1 MTFSSSFSPSRPCG
15 QIIFEPAGRSYIY
28 TIVTMQNIYDVRQK
42 GKLIFLLISVLL
54 VGGVLYVSNDL
65 VKDLS
70 AEERKK
76 MEIWAEAT
84 RELASDKTEMS
95 MELILKV
102 IQSNTS
108 IPAILV
114 DGNGEINQYVN
125 LNLPEKDP
133 DKFLQRKLSRLK
145 GSSNV
150 IEINLGDNEKQY
162 LYYDDSIL
170 LKRLSFYPYVQL
182 GVMVLFVLIV
192 YFALISTKKAE
203 QNKVWVGLSKETAHQ
218 LGTPISSLMAWVDL
232 LEASGVDPAL
242 LSDMNKDVKRLSVIA
257 ERFSKIGSKPEM
269 ELVYINEVLE
279 NAIEY
284 MRRRVSS
291 KVQIVTHL
299 PADAEGAMVCLSL
312 FEWVIE
318 NLCKNAVDAMN
329 GEGRIDV
336 YLTSEKQQ
344 LYIDIKDTGKGI
356 ARKNFKAVFN
366 PGYTT
371 KKRGWGLGLTLAKRI
386 IEEYHDGRIFVKESE
401 IGKGTTFRIE
411 LKRVV

>member
-1 MTFSSSFSPSRPCG
+1 
-15 QIIFEPAGRSYIY
+15 
-28 TIVTMQNIYDVRQK
+28 MQNIYDARQK

-65 VKDLS
+65 VEDLS
-70 AEERKK
+70 IEERKK

-108 IPAILV
+108 IPAIIV
-114 DGNGEINQYVN
+114 DDTGEINQYLN
-125 LNLPEKDP
+125 LNLPETDTEKY
-133 DKFLQRKLSRLK
+133 LQEKLEQLK
-145 GSSNV
+145 SKSNL
-150 IEINLGDNEKQY
+150 IEINLGDEEKQY

-170 LKRLSFYPYVQL
+170 LKRLSLYPYVQL

-218 LGTPISSLMAWVDL
+218 LGTPISSLMAWMDL
-232 LEASGVDPAL
+232 LESSGVDSSL
-242 LSDMNKDVKRLSVIA
+242 LSDMNKDVNRLSVIA

-269 ELVYINEVLE
+269 ELIYVNEVLE
-279 NAIEY
+279 NATEY
-284 MRRRVSS
+284 MRRRVSD
-291 KVQIVTHL
+291 KVLITNHL
-299 PADAEGAMVCLSL
+299 PSDAEGAMVCLSL

-336 YLTSEKQQ
+336 YMTSEKQQ
-344 LYIDIKDTGKGI
+344 IYIDIKDTGKGI
-356 ARKNFKAVFN
+356 ARKNFKTVFN

-386 IEEYHDGRIFVKESE
+386 IEDYHAGRIYVKDSE
-401 IGKGTTFRIE
+401 VGKGTTFRIE
-411 LKRVV
+411 LTRVV

>member
-1 MTFSSSFSPSRPCG
+1 
-15 QIIFEPAGRSYIY
+15 
-28 TIVTMQNIYDVRQK
+28 
-42 GKLIFLLISVLL
+42 
-54 VGGVLYVSNDL
+54 
-65 VKDLS
+65 
-70 AEERKK
+70 

-108 IPAILV
+108 IPAIIV
-114 DGNGEINQYVN
+114 DDTGEINQYLN
-125 LNLPEKDP
+125 LNLPETDTEKY
-133 DKFLQRKLSRLK
+133 LQEKLEQLK
-145 GSSNV
+145 SKSNL
-150 IEINLGDNEKQY
+150 IEINLGDGEKQY
-162 LYYDDSIL
+162 LYYDDSIF

-218 LGTPISSLMAWVDL
+218 LGTPISSLMAWMDL
-232 LEASGVDPAL
+232 LESSGVDPSL
-242 LSDMNKDVKRLSVIA
+242 LSDMNKDVNRLSVIA

-269 ELVYINEVLE
+269 ELIYVNEVLE
-279 NAIEY
+279 NATEY
-284 MRRRVSS
+284 MRRRVSD
-291 KVQIVTHL
+291 KVLITTHL
-299 PADAEGAMVCLSL
+299 PSDAEGAMVCLSL

-336 YLTSEKQQ
+336 YMTSEKQQ
-344 LYIDIKDTGKGI
+344 IYIDIKDTGKGI
-356 ARKNFKAVFN
+356 ARKNFKTVFN

-386 IEEYHDGRIFVKESE
+386 IEDYHAGRIYVKDSE
-401 IGKGTTFRIE
+401 VGKGTTFRIE
-411 LKRVV
+411 LTRVV

>member
-1 MTFSSSFSPSRPCG
+1 
-15 QIIFEPAGRSYIY
+15 
-28 TIVTMQNIYDVRQK
+28 MQNIYDARQK

-54 VGGVLYVSNDL
+54 IGGVLYVSNDL
-65 VKDLS
+65 VEDLS
-70 AEERKK
+70 IEERKK

-108 IPAILV
+108 IPAIIV
-114 DGNGEINQYVN
+114 DDTGEINQYLN
-125 LNLPEKDP
+125 LNLPETDTEKY
-133 DKFLQRKLSRLK
+133 LQEKLEQLK
-145 GSSNV
+145 SKSNL
-150 IEINLGDNEKQY
+150 IEINLGDEEKQY

-170 LKRLSFYPYVQL
+170 LKRLSLYPYVQL

-218 LGTPISSLMAWVDL
+218 LGTPISSLMAWMDL
-232 LEASGVDPAL
+232 LESSGVDSSL
-242 LSDMNKDVKRLSVIA
+242 LSDMNKDVNRLSVIA

-269 ELVYINEVLE
+269 ELIYVNEVLE
-279 NAIEY
+279 NATEY
-284 MRRRVSS
+284 MRRRVSD
-291 KVQIVTHL
+291 KVLITTHL
-299 PADAEGAMVCLSL
+299 PSDAEGAMVCLSL

-329 GEGRIDV
+329 GEGRIGV
-336 YLTSEKQQ
+336 YMTSEKQQ
-344 LYIDIKDTGKGI
+344 IYIDIKDTGKGI
-356 ARKNFKAVFN
+356 ARKNFKTVFN

-386 IEEYHDGRIFVKESE
+386 IEDYHAGRIYVKDSE
-401 IGKGTTFRIE
+401 VGKGTTFRIE

>member
-1 MTFSSSFSPSRPCG
+1 
-15 QIIFEPAGRSYIY
+15 
-28 TIVTMQNIYDVRQK
+28 MQNIYDARQK

-54 VGGVLYVSNDL
+54 IGGVLYVSNDL
-65 VKDLS
+65 VEDLS
-70 AEERKK
+70 IEERKK

-108 IPAILV
+108 IPAIIV
-114 DGNGEINQYVN
+114 DDTGEINQYLN
-125 LNLPEKDP
+125 LNLPETDTEKY
-133 DKFLQRKLSRLK
+133 LQEKLEQLK
-145 GSSNV
+145 SKSNL
-150 IEINLGDNEKQY
+150 IEINLGDEEKQY

-170 LKRLSFYPYVQL
+170 LKRLSLYPYVQL

-218 LGTPISSLMAWVDL
+218 LGTPISSLMAWMDL
-232 LEASGVDPAL
+232 LESSGVDSSL
-242 LSDMNKDVKRLSVIA
+242 LSDMNKDVNRLSVIA

-269 ELVYINEVLE
+269 ELIYVNEVLE
-279 NAIEY
+279 NATEY
-284 MRRRVSS
+284 MRRRVSD
-291 KVQIVTHL
+291 KVLITTHL
-299 PADAEGAMVCLSL
+299 PSDAEGAMVCLSL

-336 YLTSEKQQ
+336 YMTSEKQQ
-344 LYIDIKDTGKGI
+344 IYIDIKDTGKGI
-356 ARKNFKAVFN
+356 ARKNFKTVFN

-386 IEEYHDGRIFVKESE
+386 IEDYHAGRIYVKDSE
-401 IGKGTTFRIE
+401 VGNGTTFRIE

>member
-1 MTFSSSFSPSRPCG
+1 
-15 QIIFEPAGRSYIY
+15 
-28 TIVTMQNIYDVRQK
+28 MQNIYDARQK

-65 VKDLS
+65 VEDLS
-70 AEERKK
+70 IEERKK

-102 IQSNTS
+102 IQSNPS
-108 IPAILV
+108 IPAIIV
-114 DGNGEINQYVN
+114 DDTGEINQYLN
-125 LNLPEKDP
+125 LNLPETDTEKY
-133 DKFLQRKLSRLK
+133 LQEKLEQLK
-145 GSSNV
+145 SKSNL
-150 IEINLGDNEKQY
+150 IEINLGDGEKQY

-170 LKRLSFYPYVQL
+170 LKRLSLYPYVQL

-218 LGTPISSLMAWVDL
+218 LGTPISSLMAWMDL
-232 LEASGVDPAL
+232 LESSGVDSSL
-242 LSDMNKDVKRLSVIA
+242 LSDMNKDVNRLSVIA

-269 ELVYINEVLE
+269 ELIYVNEVLE
-279 NAIEY
+279 NATEY
-284 MRRRVSS
+284 MRRRVSD
-291 KVQIVTHL
+291 KVLITTHL
-299 PADAEGAMVCLSL
+299 PSDAEGAMVCLSL

-336 YLTSEKQQ
+336 YMTSEKQQ
-344 LYIDIKDTGKGI
+344 IYIDIKDTGKGI
-356 ARKNFKAVFN
+356 ARKNFKTVFN

-386 IEEYHDGRIFVKESE
+386 IEDYHAGRIYVKDSE
-401 IGKGTTFRIE
+401 VGKGTTFRIE

>member
-1 MTFSSSFSPSRPCG
+1 
-15 QIIFEPAGRSYIY
+15 
-28 TIVTMQNIYDVRQK
+28 MQNIYDARQK

-65 VKDLS
+65 VEDLS
-70 AEERKK
+70 IEERKK

-108 IPAILV
+108 IPAIIV
-114 DGNGEINQYVN
+114 DDTGEINQYLN
-125 LNLPEKDP
+125 LNLPETDTEKY
-133 DKFLQRKLSRLK
+133 LQEKLEQLK
-145 GSSNV
+145 SKSNL
-150 IEINLGDNEKQY
+150 IEINLGDEEKQY

-170 LKRLSFYPYVQL
+170 LKRLSLYPYVQL

-218 LGTPISSLMAWVDL
+218 LGTPISSLMAWMDL
-232 LEASGVDPAL
+232 LESSGVDSSL
-242 LSDMNKDVKRLSVIA
+242 LSDMNKDVNRLSVIA

-269 ELVYINEVLE
+269 ELIYVNEVLE
-279 NAIEY
+279 NATEY
-284 MRRRVSS
+284 MRRRVSD
-291 KVQIVTHL
+291 KVLITTHL
-299 PADAEGAMVCLSL
+299 PSDAEGAMVCLSL

-336 YLTSEKQQ
+336 YMTSEKQQ
-344 LYIDIKDTGKGI
+344 IYIDIKDTGKGI
-356 ARKNFKAVFN
+356 ARKNFKTVFN

-386 IEEYHDGRIFVKESE
+386 IEDYHAGRIYVKDSE
-401 IGKGTTFRIE
+401 VGKGTTFRIE

>member
-1 MTFSSSFSPSRPCG
+1 
-15 QIIFEPAGRSYIY
+15 
-28 TIVTMQNIYDVRQK
+28 MQNIYDARQK

-54 VGGVLYVSNDL
+54 IGGVLYVSNDL
-65 VKDLS
+65 VEDLS
-70 AEERKK
+70 IEERKK

-108 IPAILV
+108 IPAIIV
-114 DGNGEINQYVN
+114 DDTGEINQYLN
-125 LNLPEKDP
+125 LNLPETDTEKY
-133 DKFLQRKLSRLK
+133 LQEKLEQLK
-145 GSSNV
+145 SKSNL
-150 IEINLGDNEKQY
+150 IEINLGDEEKQY

-170 LKRLSFYPYVQL
+170 LKRLSLYPYVQL

-192 YFALISTKKAE
+192 YFALISTKRAE

-218 LGTPISSLMAWVDL
+218 LGTPISSLMAWMDL
-232 LEASGVDPAL
+232 LESSGVDSSL
-242 LSDMNKDVKRLSVIA
+242 LSDMNKDVNRLSVIA

-269 ELVYINEVLE
+269 ELIYVNEVLE
-279 NAIEY
+279 NATEY
-284 MRRRVSS
+284 MRRRVSD
-291 KVQIVTHL
+291 KVLITTHL
-299 PADAEGAMVCLSL
+299 PSDAEGAMVCLSL

-336 YLTSEKQQ
+336 YMTSEKQQ
-344 LYIDIKDTGKGI
+344 IYIDIKDTGKGI
-356 ARKNFKAVFN
+356 ARKNFKTVFN

-386 IEEYHDGRIFVKESE
+386 IEDYHAGRIYVKDSE
-401 IGKGTTFRIE
+401 VGKGTTFRIE

>member
-1 MTFSSSFSPSRPCG
+1 
-15 QIIFEPAGRSYIY
+15 
-28 TIVTMQNIYDVRQK
+28 MQNIYDARQK

-65 VKDLS
+65 VEDLS
-70 AEERKK
+70 IEERKK

-108 IPAILV
+108 IRAIIV
-114 DGNGEINQYVN
+114 DDTGEINQYLN
-125 LNLPEKDP
+125 LNLPETDTEKY
-133 DKFLQRKLSRLK
+133 LQEKLEQLK
-145 GSSNV
+145 SKSNL
-150 IEINLGDNEKQY
+150 IEINLGDGEKQY

-170 LKRLSFYPYVQL
+170 LKRLSLYPYVQL

-218 LGTPISSLMAWVDL
+218 LGTPISSLMAWMDL
-232 LEASGVDPAL
+232 LESSGVDPSL
-242 LSDMNKDVKRLSVIA
+242 LSDMNKDVNRLSVIA

-269 ELVYINEVLE
+269 ELIYVNEVLE
-279 NAIEY
+279 NATEY
-284 MRRRVSS
+284 MRRRVSD
-291 KVQIVTHL
+291 KVLITNHF
-299 PADAEGAMVCLSL
+299 PSDAEGAMVCLSL

-336 YLTSEKQQ
+336 YMTSEKQQ
-344 LYIDIKDTGKGI
+344 IYIDIKDTGKGI
-356 ARKNFKAVFN
+356 ARKNFKTVFN

-386 IEEYHDGRIFVKESE
+386 IEDYHAGRIYVKDSE
-401 IGKGTTFRIE
+401 VGKGTTFRIE

>member
-1 MTFSSSFSPSRPCG
+1 
-15 QIIFEPAGRSYIY
+15 
-28 TIVTMQNIYDVRQK
+28 MQNIYDARQK

-54 VGGVLYVSNDL
+54 IGGVLYVSNDL
-65 VKDLS
+65 VEDLS
-70 AEERKK
+70 IEERKK

-108 IPAILV
+108 IPAIIV
-114 DGNGEINQYVN
+114 DDTGEINQYLN
-125 LNLPEKDP
+125 LNLPETDTEKY
-133 DKFLQRKLSRLK
+133 LQEKLEQLK
-145 GSSNV
+145 SKSNL
-150 IEINLGDNEKQY
+150 IEINLGDEEKQY

-170 LKRLSFYPYVQL
+170 LKRLSLYPYVQL

-218 LGTPISSLMAWVDL
+218 LGTPISSLMAWMDL
-232 LEASGVDPAL
+232 LESSGVDSSL
-242 LSDMNKDVKRLSVIA
+242 LSDMNKDVNRLSVIA
-257 ERFSKIGSKPEM
+257 ERFSKVGSKPEM
-269 ELVYINEVLE
+269 ELIYVNEVLE
-279 NAIEY
+279 NATEY
-284 MRRRVSS
+284 MRRRVSD
-291 KVQIVTHL
+291 KVLITTHL
-299 PADAEGAMVCLSL
+299 PSDAEGAMVCLSL

-336 YLTSEKQQ
+336 YMTSEKQQ
-344 LYIDIKDTGKGI
+344 IYIDIKDTGKGI
-356 ARKNFKAVFN
+356 ARKNFKTVFN

-386 IEEYHDGRIFVKESE
+386 IEDYHAGRIYVKDSE
-401 IGKGTTFRIE
+401 VGKGTTFRIE

>member
-1 MTFSSSFSPSRPCG
+1 MSSR
-15 QIIFEPAGRSYIY
+15 IIFGGSHRSYIY
-28 TIVTMQNIYDVRQK
+28 YMYIMRFEAMQNIYDLRQK

-65 VKDLS
+65 VEDLS
-70 AEERKK
+70 VEERKK

-114 DGNGEINQYVN
+114 DGNDEINQYVN
-125 LNLPEKDP
+125 LNLPETDP
-133 DKFLQRKLSRLK
+133 EKYLRRKLAHLQS
-145 GSSNV
+145 GSNV
-150 IEINLGDNEKQY
+150 IEINLGGDEKQY

-218 LGTPISSLMAWVDL
+218 LGTPISSLMAWMDL

-269 ELVYINEVLE
+269 ELVYVNEVLE
-279 NAIEY
+279 NATEY

-291 KVQIVTHL
+291 KVQITTHL
-299 PADAEGAMVCLSL
+299 QSDAEGAMVCLPL

-336 YLTSEKQQ
+336 YLTSERQQ
-344 LYIDIKDTGKGI
+344 IYIDIKDTGKGI
-356 ARKNFKAVFN
+356 ARKNFKTVFN

-386 IEEYHDGRIFVKESE
+386 IEEYHAGRIFVKESE
-401 IGKGTTFRIE
+401 VGKGTTFRIE
-411 LKRVV
+411 LKRVA

>member
-1 MTFSSSFSPSRPCG
+1 
-15 QIIFEPAGRSYIY
+15 
-28 TIVTMQNIYDVRQK
+28 MQNIYDARQK

-54 VGGVLYVSNDL
+54 IGGVLYVSNDL
-65 VKDLS
+65 VEDLS
-70 AEERKK
+70 IEERKK

-108 IPAILV
+108 IPAIIV
-114 DGNGEINQYVN
+114 DDTGEINQYLN
-125 LNLPEKDP
+125 LNLPETDTEKY
-133 DKFLQRKLSRLK
+133 LQEKLEQLK
-145 GSSNV
+145 SKSNL
-150 IEINLGDNEKQY
+150 IEINLGDEEKQY

-170 LKRLSFYPYVQL
+170 LKRLSLYPYVQL

-218 LGTPISSLMAWVDL
+218 LGTPISSLMAWMDL
-232 LEASGVDPAL
+232 LESSGVDSSL
-242 LSDMNKDVKRLSVIA
+242 LSDMNKDVNRLSVIA

-269 ELVYINEVLE
+269 ELIYVNEVLE
-279 NAIEY
+279 NATEY
-284 MRRRVSS
+284 MRRRVSD
-291 KVQIVTHL
+291 KVLITTHL
-299 PADAEGAMVCLSL
+299 PSDAEGAMVCLSL

-336 YLTSEKQQ
+336 YMTSEKQQ
-344 LYIDIKDTGKGI
+344 IYIDIKDTGKGI
-356 ARKNFKAVFN
+356 ARKNFKTVFN

-371 KKRGWGLGLTLAKRI
+371 KKRGWGLGLTLAKHI
-386 IEEYHDGRIFVKESE
+386 IEDYHAGRIYVKDSE
-401 IGKGTTFRIE
+401 VGKGTTFRIE

>member
-1 MTFSSSFSPSRPCG
+1 
-15 QIIFEPAGRSYIY
+15 
-28 TIVTMQNIYDVRQK
+28 MQNIYDARQK

-65 VKDLS
+65 VEDLS
-70 AEERKK
+70 IEERKK

-102 IQSNTS
+102 IQNNTS
-108 IPAILV
+108 IPAIIV
-114 DGNGEINQYVN
+114 DDTGEINQYLN
-125 LNLPEKDP
+125 LNLPETDTEKY
-133 DKFLQRKLSRLK
+133 LQEKLEQLK
-145 GSSNV
+145 SKSNL
-150 IEINLGDNEKQY
+150 IEINLGDEEKQY

-170 LKRLSFYPYVQL
+170 LKRLSLYPYVQL

-218 LGTPISSLMAWVDL
+218 LGTPISSLMAWMDL
-232 LEASGVDPAL
+232 LESSGVDSSL
-242 LSDMNKDVKRLSVIA
+242 LSDMNKDVNRLSVIA

-269 ELVYINEVLE
+269 ELIYVNEVLE
-279 NAIEY
+279 NATEY
-284 MRRRVSS
+284 MRRRVSD
-291 KVQIVTHL
+291 KVLITTHL
-299 PADAEGAMVCLSL
+299 PSDAEGAMVCLSL

-336 YLTSEKQQ
+336 YMTSEKQQ
-344 LYIDIKDTGKGI
+344 IYIDIKDTGKGI
-356 ARKNFKAVFN
+356 ARKNFKTVFN

-386 IEEYHDGRIFVKESE
+386 IEDYHAGRIYVKDSE
-401 IGKGTTFRIE
+401 VGKGTTFRIE
-411 LKRVV
+411 LTRVV

>member
-1 MTFSSSFSPSRPCG
+1 
-15 QIIFEPAGRSYIY
+15 
-28 TIVTMQNIYDVRQK
+28 MQNIYDARQK

-54 VGGVLYVSNDL
+54 IGGVLYVSNDL
-65 VKDLS
+65 VEDLS
-70 AEERKK
+70 IEERKK

-108 IPAILV
+108 IPAIIV
-114 DGNGEINQYVN
+114 DDTGEINQYLN
-125 LNLPEKDP
+125 LNLPETDTEKY
-133 DKFLQRKLSRLK
+133 LQEKLEQLK
-145 GSSNV
+145 SKSNL
-150 IEINLGDNEKQY
+150 IEINLGDEEKQY

-170 LKRLSFYPYVQL
+170 LKRLSLYPYVQL

-218 LGTPISSLMAWVDL
+218 LGTPISSLMAWMDL
-232 LEASGVDPAL
+232 LESSGVDSSL
-242 LSDMNKDVKRLSVIA
+242 LSDMNKDVNRLSVIA

-269 ELVYINEVLE
+269 ELIYVNEVLE
-279 NAIEY
+279 NATEY
-284 MRRRVSS
+284 IRRRVSD
-291 KVQIVTHL
+291 KVLITTHL
-299 PADAEGAMVCLSL
+299 PSDAEGAMVCLSL

-336 YLTSEKQQ
+336 YMTSEKQQ
-344 LYIDIKDTGKGI
+344 IYIDIKDTGKGI
-356 ARKNFKAVFN
+356 ARKNFKTVFN

-386 IEEYHDGRIFVKESE
+386 IEDYHAGRIYVKDSE
-401 IGKGTTFRIE
+401 VGKGTTFRIE

>member
-1 MTFSSSFSPSRPCG
+1 
-15 QIIFEPAGRSYIY
+15 
-28 TIVTMQNIYDVRQK
+28 MQNIYDVRQK

-70 AEERKK
+70 VEERKK

-125 LNLPEKDP
+125 LNLPETDP
-133 DKFLQRKLSRLK
+133 EKYLQRKLAHLK
-145 GSSNV
+145 GGSNV

-218 LGTPISSLMAWVDL
+218 LGTPISSLMAWMDL

-279 NAIEY
+279 NATEY

-356 ARKNFKAVFN
+356 ARKNFKTVFN

-386 IEEYHDGRIFVKESE
+386 VEEYHAGRIFVKESE

>member
-1 MTFSSSFSPSRPCG
+1 
-15 QIIFEPAGRSYIY
+15 
-28 TIVTMQNIYDVRQK
+28 MQNIYDARQK

-65 VKDLS
+65 VEDLS
-70 AEERKK
+70 IEERKK

-108 IPAILV
+108 IPAIIV
-114 DGNGEINQYVN
+114 DDTGEINQYLN
-125 LNLPEKDP
+125 LNSPETDTEKY
-133 DKFLQRKLSRLK
+133 LQEKLEQLK
-145 GSSNV
+145 SKSNL
-150 IEINLGDNEKQY
+150 IEINLGDEEKQY

-170 LKRLSFYPYVQL
+170 LKRLSLYPYVQL

-218 LGTPISSLMAWVDL
+218 LGTPISSLMAWMDL
-232 LEASGVDPAL
+232 LESSGVDSSL
-242 LSDMNKDVKRLSVIA
+242 LSDMNKDVNRLSVIA

-269 ELVYINEVLE
+269 ELIYVNEVLE
-279 NAIEY
+279 NATEY
-284 MRRRVSS
+284 MRRRVSD
-291 KVQIVTHL
+291 KVLITTHL
-299 PADAEGAMVCLSL
+299 PSDAEGAMVCLSL

-336 YLTSEKQQ
+336 YMTSEKQQ
-344 LYIDIKDTGKGI
+344 IYIDIKDTGKGI
-356 ARKNFKAVFN
+356 ARKNFKTVFN

-386 IEEYHDGRIFVKESE
+386 IEDYHAGRIYVKDSE
-401 IGKGTTFRIE
+401 VGKGTTFRIE
-411 LKRVV
+411 LTRVV

>member
-1 MTFSSSFSPSRPCG
+1 
-15 QIIFEPAGRSYIY
+15 
-28 TIVTMQNIYDVRQK
+28 MQNIYDARQK

-54 VGGVLYVSNDL
+54 IGGVLYVSNDL
-65 VKDLS
+65 VEDLS
-70 AEERKK
+70 IEERKK

-108 IPAILV
+108 IPAIIV
-114 DGNGEINQYVN
+114 DDTGEINQYLN
-125 LNLPEKDP
+125 LNLPETDTEKY
-133 DKFLQRKLSRLK
+133 LQEKLEQLK
-145 GSSNV
+145 SKSNL
-150 IEINLGDNEKQY
+150 IEINLGDEEKQY

-170 LKRLSFYPYVQL
+170 LKRLSLYPYVQL

-218 LGTPISSLMAWVDL
+218 LGTPISSLMAWMDL
-232 LEASGVDPAL
+232 LESSGVDSSL
-242 LSDMNKDVKRLSVIA
+242 LSDMNKDVNRLSVIA

-269 ELVYINEVLE
+269 ELIYVNEVLE
-279 NAIEY
+279 NATEY
-284 MRRRVSS
+284 MRRRVSD
-291 KVQIVTHL
+291 KVLITTHL
-299 PADAEGAMVCLSL
+299 PSDAEGAMVCLSL

-336 YLTSEKQQ
+336 YMTSEKQQ
-344 LYIDIKDTGKGI
+344 IYIDIKDTGKGI
-356 ARKNFKAVFN
+356 ARKNFKTVFN

-386 IEEYHDGRIFVKESE
+386 IEDYHAGRIYVKDSE
-401 IGKGTTFRIE
+401 VGKGTTFRIE
-411 LKRVV
+411 LKRAV

>member
-1 MTFSSSFSPSRPCG
+1 
-15 QIIFEPAGRSYIY
+15 
-28 TIVTMQNIYDVRQK
+28 MQNIYDARQK

-65 VKDLS
+65 VEDLS
-70 AEERKK
+70 IEERKK

-108 IPAILV
+108 IPAINV
-114 DGNGEINQYVN
+114 DDTGEINQYLN
-125 LNLPEKDP
+125 LNLPETDTEKY
-133 DKFLQRKLSRLK
+133 LQEKLEQLK
-145 GSSNV
+145 SKSNL
-150 IEINLGDNEKQY
+150 IEINLGDGEKQY

-218 LGTPISSLMAWVDL
+218 LGTPISSLMAWMDL
-232 LEASGVDPAL
+232 LESSGVDPSL
-242 LSDMNKDVKRLSVIA
+242 LSDMNKDVNRLSVIA

-269 ELVYINEVLE
+269 ELIYVNEVLE
-279 NAIEY
+279 NATEY
-284 MRRRVSS
+284 MRRRVSD
-291 KVQIVTHL
+291 KVLITTHL
-299 PADAEGAMVCLSL
+299 PSDAEGAMVCLSL

-336 YLTSEKQQ
+336 YMTSEKQQ
-344 LYIDIKDTGKGI
+344 IYIDIKDTGKGI
-356 ARKNFKAVFN
+356 ARKNFKTVFN

-386 IEEYHDGRIFVKESE
+386 IEDYHAGRIYVKDSE
-401 IGKGTTFRIE
+401 VGKGTTFRIE

>member
-1 MTFSSSFSPSRPCG
+1 
-15 QIIFEPAGRSYIY
+15 
-28 TIVTMQNIYDVRQK
+28 MQNIYDARQK

-65 VKDLS
+65 VEDLS
-70 AEERKK
+70 IEERKK

-108 IPAILV
+108 IPAIIV
-114 DGNGEINQYVN
+114 DDTGEINQYLN
-125 LNLPEKDP
+125 LNLPETDTEKY
-133 DKFLQRKLSRLK
+133 LQEKLEQLK
-145 GSSNV
+145 SKSNL
-150 IEINLGDNEKQY
+150 IEINLGDEEKQY

-170 LKRLSFYPYVQL
+170 LKRLSLYPYVQL

-218 LGTPISSLMAWVDL
+218 LGTPISSLMAWMDL
-232 LEASGVDPAL
+232 LESSGVDPSL
-242 LSDMNKDVKRLSVIA
+242 LSDMNKDVNRLSVIA

-269 ELVYINEVLE
+269 ELVYVNEVLE
-279 NAIEY
+279 NATEY
-284 MRRRVSS
+284 MRRRVSD
-291 KVQIVTHL
+291 KVLITTHL
-299 PADAEGAMVCLSL
+299 PSDAEGAMVCLSL

-336 YLTSEKQQ
+336 YMTSEKQQ
-344 LYIDIKDTGKGI
+344 IYIDIKDTGKGI
-356 ARKNFKAVFN
+356 ARKNFKTVFN

-386 IEEYHDGRIFVKESE
+386 IEDYHAGRIYVKDSE
-401 IGKGTTFRIE
+401 VGKGTTFRIE

>member
-1 MTFSSSFSPSRPCG
+1 
-15 QIIFEPAGRSYIY
+15 
-28 TIVTMQNIYDVRQK
+28 MQNIYDARQK

-65 VKDLS
+65 VEDLS
-70 AEERKK
+70 IEERKK

-108 IPAILV
+108 IPAIIV
-114 DGNGEINQYVN
+114 DGTGEINQYLN
-125 LNLPEKDP
+125 LNLPETDTEKY
-133 DKFLQRKLSRLK
+133 LQEKLEQLK
-145 GSSNV
+145 SKSNL
-150 IEINLGDNEKQY
+150 IEINLGDEEKQY

-170 LKRLSFYPYVQL
+170 LKRLSLYPYVQL

-218 LGTPISSLMAWVDL
+218 LGTPISSLMAWMDL
-232 LEASGVDPAL
+232 LESSGVDSSL
-242 LSDMNKDVKRLSVIA
+242 LSDMNKDVNRLSVIA

-269 ELVYINEVLE
+269 ELIYVNEVLE
-279 NAIEY
+279 NATEY
-284 MRRRVSS
+284 MRRRVSD
-291 KVQIVTHL
+291 KVLITTHL
-299 PADAEGAMVCLSL
+299 PSDAEGAMVCLSL

-336 YLTSEKQQ
+336 YMTSEKQQ
-344 LYIDIKDTGKGI
+344 IYIDIKDTGKGI
-356 ARKNFKAVFN
+356 ARKNFKTVFN

-386 IEEYHDGRIFVKESE
+386 IEDYHAGRIYVKDSE
-401 IGKGTTFRIE
+401 VGKGTTFRIE

>member
-1 MTFSSSFSPSRPCG
+1 
-15 QIIFEPAGRSYIY
+15 
-28 TIVTMQNIYDVRQK
+28 MQNIYDARQK

-65 VKDLS
+65 VEDLS
-70 AEERKK
+70 IEERKK

-102 IQSNTS
+102 IQRNTS
-108 IPAILV
+108 IPAIIV
-114 DGNGEINQYVN
+114 DDTGEINQYLN
-125 LNLPEKDP
+125 LNLPETDTEKY
-133 DKFLQRKLSRLK
+133 LQEKLEQLK
-145 GSSNV
+145 SKSNL
-150 IEINLGDNEKQY
+150 IEINLGDGEKQY

-170 LKRLSFYPYVQL
+170 LKRLSLYPYVQL

-218 LGTPISSLMAWVDL
+218 LGTPISSLMAWMDF
-232 LEASGVDPAL
+232 LESSGVDPSL
-242 LSDMNKDVKRLSVIA
+242 LSDMNKDVNRLSVIA

-269 ELVYINEVLE
+269 ELIYVNEVLE
-279 NAIEY
+279 NATEY
-284 MRRRVSS
+284 MRRRVSD
-291 KVQIVTHL
+291 KVLITTHL
-299 PADAEGAMVCLSL
+299 PSDAEGAMVCLSL

-336 YLTSEKQQ
+336 YMTSEKQQ
-344 LYIDIKDTGKGI
+344 IYIDIKDTGKGI
-356 ARKNFKAVFN
+356 ARKNFKTVFN

-386 IEEYHDGRIFVKESE
+386 IEDYHAGRIYVKDSE
-401 IGKGTTFRIE
+401 VGKGTTFRIE

>member
-1 MTFSSSFSPSRPCG
+1 
-15 QIIFEPAGRSYIY
+15 
-28 TIVTMQNIYDVRQK
+28 MQNIYDARQK
-42 GKLIFLLISVLL
+42 GKLVFLLISVLL
-54 VGGVLYVSNDL
+54 VGAFLYVSNDL
-65 VKDLS
+65 VEDLS
-70 AEERKK
+70 IEERKK

-114 DGNGEINQYVN
+114 DGNGEINQYLN
-125 LNLPEKDP
+125 LNLPEADP
-133 DKFLQRKLSRLK
+133 EKYLQKKLEQLRGK
-145 GSSNV
+145 SNL

-170 LKRLSFYPYVQL
+170 LKRLSYYPYIQL

-218 LGTPISSLMAWVDL
+218 LGTPISSLMAWMDL
-232 LEASGVDPAL
+232 LEASGVDPML

-257 ERFSKIGSKPEM
+257 DRFSKIGSKPEM
-269 ELVYINEVLE
+269 ELVYVNEILE
-279 NAIEY
+279 NATEY
-284 MRRRVSS
+284 MRRRVSN
-291 KVQIVTHL
+291 KVQITTHL

-336 YLTSEKQQ
+336 YMTSEKQQ
-344 LYIDIKDTGKGI
+344 IYIDIKDTGKGL
-356 ARKNFKAVFN
+356 ARKNFKTVFN

-386 IEEYHDGRIFVKESE
+386 IEDYHAGRIYVKDSE
-401 IGKGTTFRIE
+401 VGKGTTFRIE

>member
-1 MTFSSSFSPSRPCG
+1 
-15 QIIFEPAGRSYIY
+15 
-28 TIVTMQNIYDVRQK
+28 MQNIYDARQK

-65 VKDLS
+65 VEDLS
-70 AEERKK
+70 IEERKK

-108 IPAILV
+108 IPAIIV
-114 DGNGEINQYVN
+114 DDTGEINQYLN
-125 LNLPEKDP
+125 LNLPETDTEKY
-133 DKFLQRKLSRLK
+133 LQEKLEQLK
-145 GSSNV
+145 SKSNL
-150 IEINLGDNEKQY
+150 IEINLGDEEKQY

-170 LKRLSFYPYVQL
+170 LKRLSLYPYVQL

-218 LGTPISSLMAWVDL
+218 LGTPISSLMAWMDL
-232 LEASGVDPAL
+232 LESSGVDSSL
-242 LSDMNKDVKRLSVIA
+242 LSDMNKDVNRLSVIA

-269 ELVYINEVLE
+269 ELIYVNEVLE
-279 NAIEY
+279 NATEY
-284 MRRRVSS
+284 MRRRVSD
-291 KVQIVTHL
+291 KVLITTHL
-299 PADAEGAMVCLSL
+299 PSDAEGAMVCLSL

-336 YLTSEKQQ
+336 YMTSEKQQ
-344 LYIDIKDTGKGI
+344 IYIDIKDTGKGI
-356 ARKNFKAVFN
+356 ARKNFKTVFN

-386 IEEYHDGRIFVKESE
+386 IEDYHAGRIYVKDSE
-401 IGKGTTFRIE
+401 VGKGTTFRIE
-411 LKRVV
+411 LTRVV

>member
-1 MTFSSSFSPSRPCG
+1 
-15 QIIFEPAGRSYIY
+15 
-28 TIVTMQNIYDVRQK
+28 MQNIYDARQK

-65 VKDLS
+65 VEDLFI
-70 AEERKK
+70 EERKK

-108 IPAILV
+108 IPAIIV
-114 DGNGEINQYVN
+114 DDTGEINQYLN
-125 LNLPEKDP
+125 LNLPETDTEKY
-133 DKFLQRKLSRLK
+133 LQEKLEQLK
-145 GSSNV
+145 SKSNL
-150 IEINLGDNEKQY
+150 IEINLGDEEKQY

-170 LKRLSFYPYVQL
+170 LKRLSLYPYVQL

-218 LGTPISSLMAWVDL
+218 LGTPISSLMAWMDL
-232 LEASGVDPAL
+232 LESSGVDSSL
-242 LSDMNKDVKRLSVIA
+242 LSDMNKDVNRLSVIA

-269 ELVYINEVLE
+269 ELIYVNEVLE
-279 NAIEY
+279 NATEY
-284 MRRRVSS
+284 MRRRVSD
-291 KVQIVTHL
+291 KVLITTHL
-299 PADAEGAMVCLSL
+299 PSDAEGAMVCLSL

-336 YLTSEKQQ
+336 YMTSEKQQ
-344 LYIDIKDTGKGI
+344 IYIDIKDTGKGI
-356 ARKNFKAVFN
+356 ARKNFKTVFN

-386 IEEYHDGRIFVKESE
+386 IEDYHAGRIYVKDSE
-401 IGKGTTFRIE
+401 VGKGTTFRIE

>member
-1 MTFSSSFSPSRPCG
+1 
-15 QIIFEPAGRSYIY
+15 
-28 TIVTMQNIYDVRQK
+28 MQNIYDARQK

-65 VKDLS
+65 VEDLS
-70 AEERKK
+70 IEERKK

-108 IPAILV
+108 IPAIIV
-114 DGNGEINQYVN
+114 DDTGEINQYLN
-125 LNLPEKDP
+125 LNLPETDTEKY
-133 DKFLQRKLSRLK
+133 LQEKLEQLK
-145 GSSNV
+145 SKSNL
-150 IEINLGDNEKQY
+150 IEINLGDGEKQY

-170 LKRLSFYPYVQL
+170 LKRLSLYPYVQL

-218 LGTPISSLMAWVDL
+218 LGTPISSLMAWMDL
-232 LEASGVDPAL
+232 LESSGVDPSL
-242 LSDMNKDVKRLSVIA
+242 LSDMNKDVNRLSIIA
-257 ERFSKIGSKPEM
+257 ERFSKIGSIY
-269 ELVYINEVLE
+269 VNEVLE
-279 NAIEY
+279 NATEY
-284 MRRRVSS
+284 MRRRVSD
-291 KVQIVTHL
+291 KVLITTHL
-299 PADAEGAMVCLSL
+299 PSDAEGAMVCLSL

-336 YLTSEKQQ
+336 YMTSEKQQ
-344 LYIDIKDTGKGI
+344 IYIDIKDTGKGI
-356 ARKNFKAVFN
+356 ARKNFKTVFN

-386 IEEYHDGRIFVKESE
+386 IEDYHAGRIYVKDSE
-401 IGKGTTFRIE
+401 VGKGTTFRIE

>member
-1 MTFSSSFSPSRPCG
+1 
-15 QIIFEPAGRSYIY
+15 
-28 TIVTMQNIYDVRQK
+28 MQNIYDARQK

-54 VGGVLYVSNDL
+54 IGGVLYVSNDL
-65 VKDLS
+65 VEDLS
-70 AEERKK
+70 IEERKK

-108 IPAILV
+108 IPAIIV
-114 DGNGEINQYVN
+114 DDTGEINQYLN
-125 LNLPEKDP
+125 LNLPETDTEKY
-133 DKFLQRKLSRLK
+133 LQEKLEQLK
-145 GSSNV
+145 SKSNL
-150 IEINLGDNEKQY
+150 IEINLGDEEKQY

-170 LKRLSFYPYVQL
+170 LKRLSLYPYVQL

-218 LGTPISSLMAWVDL
+218 LGTPISSLMAWMDL
-232 LEASGVDPAL
+232 LESSGVDSSL
-242 LSDMNKDVKRLSVIA
+242 LSDMNKDVNRLSVIA

-269 ELVYINEVLE
+269 ELIYVNEVLE
-279 NAIEY
+279 NATEY
-284 MRRRVSS
+284 MRRRVSD
-291 KVQIVTHL
+291 KVLITTHL
-299 PADAEGAMVCLSL
+299 PSDAEGAMVCLSL

-336 YLTSEKQQ
+336 YMTSEKQQ
-344 LYIDIKDTGKGI
+344 IYIDIKDTGKGI
-356 ARKNFKAVFN
+356 AQKNFKTVFN

-386 IEEYHDGRIFVKESE
+386 IEDYHAGRIYVKDSE
-401 IGKGTTFRIE
+401 VGKGTTFRIE

>member
-1 MTFSSSFSPSRPCG
+1 
-15 QIIFEPAGRSYIY
+15 
-28 TIVTMQNIYDVRQK
+28 MQNIYDARQK

-65 VKDLS
+65 VEDLS
-70 AEERKK
+70 IEERKK

-102 IQSNTS
+102 IQSNPS
-108 IPAILV
+108 IPAIIV
-114 DGNGEINQYVN
+114 DDTGEINQYLN
-125 LNLPEKDP
+125 LNLPETDTEKY
-133 DKFLQRKLSRLK
+133 LQEKLEQLK
-145 GSSNV
+145 SKSNL
-150 IEINLGDNEKQY
+150 IEINLGDEEKQY

-170 LKRLSFYPYVQL
+170 LKRLSLYPYVQL

-218 LGTPISSLMAWVDL
+218 LGTPISSLMAWMDL
-232 LEASGVDPAL
+232 LESSGVDSSL
-242 LSDMNKDVKRLSVIA
+242 LSDMNKDVNRLSVIA

-269 ELVYINEVLE
+269 ELIYVNEVLE
-279 NAIEY
+279 NATEY
-284 MRRRVSS
+284 MRRRVSD
-291 KVQIVTHL
+291 KVLITTHL
-299 PADAEGAMVCLSL
+299 PSDAEGAMVCLSL

-336 YLTSEKQQ
+336 YMTSEKQQ
-344 LYIDIKDTGKGI
+344 IYIDIKDTGKGI
-356 ARKNFKAVFN
+356 ARKNFKTVFN

-386 IEEYHDGRIFVKESE
+386 IEDYHAGRIYVKDSE
-401 IGKGTTFRIE
+401 VGKGTTFRIE
-411 LKRVV
+411 LTRVV

>member
-1 MTFSSSFSPSRPCG
+1 MTGSNVL
-15 QIIFEPAGRSYIY
+15 IYIRMRFV
-28 TIVTMQNIYDVRQK
+28 IMQNIYDARQK
-42 GKLIFLLISVLL
+42 GKFIFLLISVLL

-65 VKDLS
+65 VEDLS
-70 AEERKK
+70 VEERKK

-114 DGNGEINQYVN
+114 DENGEINQYVN
-125 LNLPEKDP
+125 LNLPETDTEKY
-133 DKFLQRKLSRLK
+133 LQRKLAYLQ
-145 GSSNV
+145 GGSNV
-150 IEINLGDNEKQY
+150 IEINLGGGEKQY

-170 LKRLSFYPYVQL
+170 LKRLSLYPYVQL

-218 LGTPISSLMAWVDL
+218 LGTPISSLMAWMDL

-269 ELVYINEVLE
+269 ELVYVNEVLE
-279 NAIEY
+279 NATEY
-284 MRRRVSS
+284 MRRRVSD
-291 KVQIVTHL
+291 KVQITTHL
-299 PADAEGAMVCLSL
+299 PSDAEGAMVCLPL

-344 LYIDIKDTGKGI
+344 IYIDIKDTGKGI
-356 ARKNFKAVFN
+356 ARKHFKTVFN

-386 IEEYHDGRIFVKESE
+386 IEQYHAGRIYVKESE
-401 IGKGTTFRIE
+401 VGKGTTFRIE

>member
-1 MTFSSSFSPSRPCG
+1 
-15 QIIFEPAGRSYIY
+15 
-28 TIVTMQNIYDVRQK
+28 MQNIYDIRQK

-65 VKDLS
+65 VDDLS
-70 AEERKK
+70 VEERKK

-114 DGNGEINQYVN
+114 DGNGSINQYVN
-125 LNLPEKDP
+125 LNLPESDP
-133 DKFLQRKLSRLK
+133 EKYLQRKLAQLQS
-145 GSSNV
+145 GSNV
-150 IEINLGDNEKQY
+150 IEISLGGDEKQY

-170 LKRLSFYPYVQL
+170 LKRLSLYPYVQL

-218 LGTPISSLMAWVDL
+218 LGTPISSLMAWMDL

-269 ELVYINEVLE
+269 ELVYVNEVLE
-279 NAIEY
+279 NATEY

-291 KVQIVTHL
+291 KVQITTHL
-299 PADAEGAMVCLSL
+299 PSDAEGAMVCLPL

-336 YLTSEKQQ
+336 YLTSERQQ
-344 LYIDIKDTGKGI
+344 IYIDIKDTGKGI
-356 ARKNFKAVFN
+356 ARKNFKTVFN

-401 IGKGTTFRIE
+401 VGKGTTFRIE
-411 LKRVV
+411 LKRVA

>member
-1 MTFSSSFSPSRPCG
+1 MAFSSSFSPSRPCG

-356 ARKNFKAVFN
+356 ARKNFKTVFN

>member
-1 MTFSSSFSPSRPCG
+1 
-15 QIIFEPAGRSYIY
+15 
-28 TIVTMQNIYDVRQK
+28 MQNIYDARQK

-65 VKDLS
+65 VEDLS
-70 AEERKK
+70 IEERKK

-108 IPAILV
+108 IPAIIV
-114 DGNGEINQYVN
+114 DDTGEINQYLN
-125 LNLPEKDP
+125 LNLPETDTEKY
-133 DKFLQRKLSRLK
+133 LQEKLEQLK
-145 GSSNV
+145 SKSNL
-150 IEINLGDNEKQY
+150 IEINLGDGEKQY

-170 LKRLSFYPYVQL
+170 LKRLSLYPYVEL

-218 LGTPISSLMAWVDL
+218 LGTPISSLMAWMDL
-232 LEASGVDPAL
+232 LESSGVDPSL
-242 LSDMNKDVKRLSVIA
+242 LSDMNKDVNRLSVIA

-269 ELVYINEVLE
+269 ELIYVNEVLE
-279 NAIEY
+279 NATEY
-284 MRRRVSS
+284 MRRRVSD
-291 KVQIVTHL
+291 KVLITTHL
-299 PADAEGAMVCLSL
+299 PSDAEGAMVCLSL

-336 YLTSEKQQ
+336 YLKSQKQQ
-344 LYIDIKDTGKGI
+344 LYIDITDTGKGI
-356 ARKNFKAVFN
+356 ARINFTTVFN

-386 IEEYHDGRIFVKESE
+386 IEDYHAGRIYVKDSE
-401 IGKGTTFRIE
+401 VGKGTTFRIE

>member
-1 MTFSSSFSPSRPCG
+1 
-15 QIIFEPAGRSYIY
+15 
-28 TIVTMQNIYDVRQK
+28 MQNIYDARQK

-65 VKDLS
+65 VEDLS
-70 AEERKK
+70 IEERKK

-108 IPAILV
+108 IPAIIV
-114 DGNGEINQYVN
+114 DDTGEINKYLNV
-125 LNLPEKDP
+125 NLPETDTEKY
-133 DKFLQRKLSRLK
+133 LQEKLEQLK
-145 GSSNV
+145 SKSNL
-150 IEINLGDNEKQY
+150 IEINLGDGEKQY

-218 LGTPISSLMAWVDL
+218 LGTPISSLMAWMDL
-232 LEASGVDPAL
+232 LESSGVDPSL
-242 LSDMNKDVKRLSVIA
+242 LSDMNKDVNRLSVIA

-269 ELVYINEVLE
+269 ELIYVNEVLE
-279 NAIEY
+279 NATEY
-284 MRRRVSS
+284 MRRRVSD
-291 KVQIVTHL
+291 KVLITTHL
-299 PADAEGAMVCLSL
+299 PSDAEGAMVCLSL

-336 YLTSEKQQ
+336 YMTSEKQQ
-344 LYIDIKDTGKGI
+344 IYIDIKDTGKGI
-356 ARKNFKAVFN
+356 ARKNFKTVFN

-386 IEEYHDGRIFVKESE
+386 IEDYHAGRIYVKDSE
-401 IGKGTTFRIE
+401 VGKGTTFRIE

>member
-1 MTFSSSFSPSRPCG
+1 
-15 QIIFEPAGRSYIY
+15 
-28 TIVTMQNIYDVRQK
+28 MQNIYDARQK

-54 VGGVLYVSNDL
+54 IGGVLYVSNDL
-65 VKDLS
+65 VEDLS
-70 AEERKK
+70 IEERKK

-95 MELILKV
+95 LELILKV

-108 IPAILV
+108 IPAIIV
-114 DGNGEINQYVN
+114 DDTGEINQYLN
-125 LNLPEKDP
+125 LNLPETDTEKY
-133 DKFLQRKLSRLK
+133 LQEKLEQLK
-145 GSSNV
+145 SKSNL
-150 IEINLGDNEKQY
+150 IEINLGDEEKQY

-170 LKRLSFYPYVQL
+170 LKRLSLYPYVQL

-218 LGTPISSLMAWVDL
+218 LGTPISSLMAWMDL
-232 LEASGVDPAL
+232 LESSGVDSSL
-242 LSDMNKDVKRLSVIA
+242 LSDMNKDVNRLSVIA

-269 ELVYINEVLE
+269 ELIYVNEVLE
-279 NAIEY
+279 NATEY
-284 MRRRVSS
+284 MRRRVSD
-291 KVQIVTHL
+291 KVLITTHL
-299 PADAEGAMVCLSL
+299 PSDAEGAMVCLSL

-336 YLTSEKQQ
+336 YMTSEKQQ
-344 LYIDIKDTGKGI
+344 IYIDIKDTGKGI
-356 ARKNFKAVFN
+356 ARKNFKTVFN

-386 IEEYHDGRIFVKESE
+386 IEDYHAGRIYVKDSE
-401 IGKGTTFRIE
+401 VGKGTTFRIE